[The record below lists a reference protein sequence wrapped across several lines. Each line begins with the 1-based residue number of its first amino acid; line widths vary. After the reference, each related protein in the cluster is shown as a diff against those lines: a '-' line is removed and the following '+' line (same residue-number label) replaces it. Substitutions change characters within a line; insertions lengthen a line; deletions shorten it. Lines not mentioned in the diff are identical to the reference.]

1 MRLPE
6 FFTKLSPIGE
16 TLEAMEAGR
25 DLMARETELRNRRL
39 SVSTAD
45 GKGLSL
51 WEADYS
57 LPDGGDRG
65 DGYRRAQ
72 VRTAMAGGRTLTPE
86 ELTVLAAGLSGADQ
100 VTLEEDFAHWRVR
113 LGLLY
118 ADRAPGDL
126 SALMAAVEKL
136 KPAHLDVEVA
146 PSVELRGT
154 VTRYAALTG
163 SVYLEAW
170 DE

>member
-6 FFTKLSPIGE
+6 FFTKLSPVGE
-16 TLEAMEAGR
+16 TLEAVEAGR

-39 SVSTAD
+39 SVPAAD
-45 GKGLSL
+45 GEGLSL

-57 LPDGGDRG
+57 LSDGGRG

-72 VRTAMAGGRTLTPE
+72 VCTAMAGGRTLTPA
-86 ELTVLAAGLSGADQ
+86 ELTALAARLSGADR
-100 VTLEEDFAHWRVR
+100 VTLEEDFPHWRVR

-118 ADRAPGDL
+118 DGRAPGDL
-126 SALMAAVEKL
+126 SALKAAVGKL
-136 KPAHLDVEVA
+136 KPAHLDVELET
-146 PSVELRGT
+146 SVELRGT